1 MSRVDEQ
8 ASSFKRYVSTANAV
22 SVKFSGPGEKCV
34 LREQGQAE
42 EVCDGFES
50 SRVSYFG
57 DAVAFEGGF
66 LSNRVRG
73 GLGCDTARC
82 DAITG
87 CRKQEPEELRTRK
100 SSRWPDR
107 RAVNLSAA
115 QLPTGPVVA
124 SQ

>member
-8 ASSFKRYVSTANAV
+8 ASPFKRYVSTANAV

-66 LSNRVRG
+66 CRTGSEE
-73 GLGCDTARC
+73 AW
-82 DAITG
+82 DA
-87 CRKQEPEELRTRK
+87 TRFDAM
-100 SSRWPDR
+100 R
-107 RAVNLSAA
+107 
-115 QLPTGPVVA
+115 
-124 SQ
+124 